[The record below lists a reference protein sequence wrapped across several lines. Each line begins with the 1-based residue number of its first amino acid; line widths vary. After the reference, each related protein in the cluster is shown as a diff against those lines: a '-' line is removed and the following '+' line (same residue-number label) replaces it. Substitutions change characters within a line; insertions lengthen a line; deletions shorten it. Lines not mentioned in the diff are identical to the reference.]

1 MTGILLI
8 ALLGAATPADC
19 ETLKGAVLR
28 DKCELRQS
36 VEQIPEAQ
44 CENPNTQLDMNI
56 CSYRDYLESDIELN
70 QTWSRIK
77 RTFDREP
84 RQFSGQTDFG
94 SLLEAQRAWL
104 VYREKQCNAEAVAY
118 EGGSMQP
125 TVESTCLARVTR
137 ARTEELKALSE
148 YN

>member
-8 ALLGAATPADC
+8 ALLGAATPVDC
-19 ETLKGAVLR
+19 AVLKGTVLR
-28 DKCELRQS
+28 DKCELQQS

-44 CENPNTQLDMNI
+44 CNDPKTQLDMNV
-56 CSYRDYLESDIELN
+56 CSYRDYLASDIELN
-70 QTWSRIK
+70 RTWSRIERK
-77 RTFDREP
+77 MDRESKKW
-84 RQFSGQTDFG
+84 SGQTDFG
-94 SLLEAQRAWL
+94 ALLESQRAWL
-104 VYREKQCNAEAVAY
+104 VYRDKQCNAEAVAF

-137 ARTEELKALSE
+137 VRIEELNALVE